1 MHHKAHLALIH
12 TKLEWEPRA
21 EAMQF
26 CIQNLSRNSLKTAY
40 VLPFISKK
48 SFKITSFIPLKK
60 VNSSASTRIYNSDIS
75 LNFQPT

>member
-1 MHHKAHLALIH
+1 MHHEAHLALIYS
-12 TKLEWEPRA
+12 KLEWEPRA

-48 SFKITSFIPLKK
+48 SQLRLSILSPSKK
-60 VNSSASTRIYNSDIS
+60 VNSSASTRI
-75 LNFQPT
+75 